1 VTTINGADAAYSADC
16 TARPYLAGNG
26 VGLHGVWSRPYS
38 TTDGGAT
45 VVSVETNATINFSN
59 VSVGGATGNFFVRW
73 SGKLI
78 VPVDGD
84 YVFDA
89 EADDTVNLWID
100 KVPVLYRNMKNGTV
114 QTSPRGARTLTTG
127 EHDVVMT
134 WFQKD
139 GDNLCRLYWSGP
151 VDRAIIPVAQLV
163 PVPSALPESWS
174 GAQTFSASSVVCPPG
189 DVLFGNDGSI
199 SLAYSGTDVAY
210 GEMGYNFLW
219 QPFEGDFVLT
229 AKIESDAWTSYGG
242 RFYGQKSGL
251 MVRSGL
257 AVSEPFAACFLRWH
271 DDNHALMVGCKYRA
285 ASWGDI
291 SAIDDDFYNT
301 EVGVGNV
308 GWLRLRREGEVF
320 TFSYRGK
327 DGNGTTTDWTDYYS
341 VTNNA
346 GAYGRTVYVGIASSG
361 SGADVAQVPFYNWNF
376 SNVRLRAWHGMRII
390 VR

>member
-1 VTTINGADAAYSADC
+1 M
-16 TARPYLAGNG
+16 
-26 VGLHGVWSRPYS
+26 
-38 TTDGGAT
+38 
-45 VVSVETNATINFSN
+45 
-59 VSVGGATGNFFVRW
+59 RW

-78 VPVDGD
+78 APFAGD

-100 KVPVLYRNMKNGTV
+100 KVPVLYRKTNDGTV
-114 QTSPRGARTLTTG
+114 ETSPRGAITLTAG

-139 GDNLCRLYWSGP
+139 GDNLCRLYWSGA
-151 VDRAIIPVAQLV
+151 VDRAIIPAAQLV
-163 PVPSALPESWS
+163 PVPAALPAEWS
-174 GAQTFSASSVVCPPG
+174 GAQTFSANSAICPPG

-219 QPFEGDFVLT
+219 QPFEGNFVLT
-229 AKIESDAWTSYGG
+229 AKIESDAWASYGG

-257 AVSEPFAACFLRWH
+257 DVADPFAACFLRWH

-285 ASWGDI
+285 ASGGGI

-301 EVGVGNV
+301 EVGVGNI
-308 GWLRLRREGEVF
+308 GWLRLRRDGEVF
-320 TFSYRGK
+320 TFSYRGE
-327 DGNGTTTDWTDYYS
+327 DGNGSTTAWTDYYS